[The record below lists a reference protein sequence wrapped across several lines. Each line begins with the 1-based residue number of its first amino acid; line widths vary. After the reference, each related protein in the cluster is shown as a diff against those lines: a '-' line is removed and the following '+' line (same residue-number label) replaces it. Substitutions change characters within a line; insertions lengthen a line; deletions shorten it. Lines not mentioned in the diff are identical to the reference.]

1 MSPTVGSDIPLSL
14 HRDERPNGTTQKHIL
29 QISLY
34 FPLIDINAVFKKE
47 GAELK
52 PKRIFTEGVG
62 KKELWTSPVHMCLFL
77 SGCVPSAAVR
87 QPLAVRK
94 ERALPV
100 GGWVYLSTGGA
111 VEPTTS

>member
-1 MSPTVGSDIPLSL
+1 MGSDIPLSL
-14 HRDERPNGTTQKHIL
+14 HRDERPNSTTQKHIL
-29 QISLY
+29 QINLY

-52 PKRIFTEGVG
+52 PKRILPKVLVKRNYG
-62 KKELWTSPVHMCLFL
+62 PVLYTCVYFS
-77 SGCVPSAAVR
+77 SGCVPSAAAR
-87 QPLAVRK
+87 QPLAVCK

-100 GGWVYLSTGGA
+100 AGWVYLSTGGA